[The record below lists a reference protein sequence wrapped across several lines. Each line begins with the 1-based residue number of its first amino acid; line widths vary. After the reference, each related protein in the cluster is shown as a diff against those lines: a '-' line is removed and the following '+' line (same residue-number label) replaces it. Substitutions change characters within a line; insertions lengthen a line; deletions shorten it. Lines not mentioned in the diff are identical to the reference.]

1 MHGSF
6 FTKRQN
12 MFRAITRHP
21 ALEQARC
28 PLGNNDLLVRRYV
41 VAVRVRNESQA
52 FCLPGVQP
60 QIWLR
65 QINPA
70 FVMDFNH
77 SEEIYFQIRM
87 SKTTGSAGMQDC
99 WTHALRVDS

>member
-1 MHGSF
+1 
-6 FTKRQN
+6 
-12 MFRAITRHP
+12 
-21 ALEQARC
+21 
-28 PLGNNDLLVRRYV
+28 
-41 VAVRVRNESQA
+41 RVRNESQA
-52 FCLPGVQP
+52 FCLPGIQP

-70 FVMDFNH
+70 LVMDFNH
-77 SEEIYFQIRM
+77 SEEIYFRIRM